1 MSRTMSRTQSREITM
16 ELLFGMS
23 LSKDTAVEALETFVD
38 NYEKNIEELDL
49 EYIKAI
55 LDGVEEYKGE
65 IDALIDANLQNWKFE
80 RVSKVNISILRLAI
94 YEMKYVEDVPS
105 KVAINEALDITRKY
119 SDEKAV
125 AFVNG
130 VLDKILKDL

>member
-49 EYIKAI
+49 EYIKSI